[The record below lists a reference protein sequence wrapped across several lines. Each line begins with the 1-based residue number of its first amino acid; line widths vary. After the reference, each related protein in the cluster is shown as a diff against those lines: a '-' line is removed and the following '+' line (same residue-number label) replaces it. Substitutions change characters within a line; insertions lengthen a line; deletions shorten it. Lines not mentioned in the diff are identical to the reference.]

1 MIQKYVYGN
10 PFPTE
15 AVVTEVPAGEG
26 SPAYGQIKTE
36 EGFCFTYIMEEAD
49 IALERPIGALTNGDT
64 AISAIAPTI
73 LSTRR
78 TSGLCTARTILSSY
92 QAKRPS
98 GYSSTIPL
106 P

>member
-36 EGFCFTYIMEEAD
+36 EGFCFTYIAGS
-49 IALERPIGALTNGDT
+49 AL
-64 AISAIAPTI
+64 S
-73 LSTRR
+73 
-78 TSGLCTARTILSSY
+78 
-92 QAKRPS
+92 
-98 GYSSTIPL
+98 
-106 P
+106 